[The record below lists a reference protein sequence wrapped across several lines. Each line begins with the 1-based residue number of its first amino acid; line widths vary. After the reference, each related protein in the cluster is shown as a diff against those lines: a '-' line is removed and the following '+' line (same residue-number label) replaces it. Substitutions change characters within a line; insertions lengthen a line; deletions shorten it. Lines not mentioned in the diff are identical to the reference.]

1 MLPLILGGATLQRC
15 DDCTAL
21 NAASA
26 TEVTTLARE
35 RLFRDQ
41 LERDP
46 RRKASLQWKSP
57 RREIS
62 PRVQWRP
69 RSDADHA
76 SHGPQFSSAVRRYW
90 PVPLSATV
98 LLPAATLS
106 VTVSVPVRAP
116 FTVGAKVTE
125 IVQPNVAASCW
136 GQLLICENSPE
147 FAPVM
152 AMLLM
157 INGVSPVLVS
167 CTGKVVLLPTALVPK
182 ASCVWSN

>member
-46 RRKASLQWKSP
+46 RRKASLQWKSR

-69 RSDADHA
+69 RPDADHA
-76 SHGPQFSSAVRRYW
+76 SHGPQLSSVLRRYW
-90 PVPLSATV
+90 PFPLSDPV

-106 VTVSVPVRAP
+106 VTVNVPVREPA
-116 FTVGAKVTE
+116 TVGANVTE
-125 IVQPNVAASCW
+125 IVQLIVDGRDWGAS
-136 GQLLICENSPE
+136 GQLLTCVNSPE

-152 AMLLM
+152 ATLLM
-157 INGVSPVLVS
+157 IRGVSPLLVT
-167 CTGKVVLLPTALVPK
+167 CTGKVVL
-182 ASCVWSN
+182 

>member
-46 RRKASLQWKSP
+46 RRKASLQWKSR

-76 SHGPQFSSAVRRYW
+76 LRGPRCF
-90 PVPLSATV
+90 
-98 LLPAATLS
+98 
-106 VTVSVPVRAP
+106 
-116 FTVGAKVTE
+116 
-125 IVQPNVAASCW
+125 
-136 GQLLICENSPE
+136 
-147 FAPVM
+147 FAPRLFLPFPRG
-152 AMLLM
+152 A
-157 INGVSPVLVS
+157 SP
-167 CTGKVVLLPTALVPK
+167 PFPPP
-182 ASCVWSN
+182 

>member
-1 MLPLILGGATLQRC
+1 MGARGYRRGLPRLGSVTNFAVAVLTNPTLIAIDFGWR
-15 DDCTAL
+15 
-21 NAASA
+21 NAQGIASM
-26 TEVTTLARE
+26 ESR
-35 RLFRDQ
+35 
-41 LERDP
+41 
-46 RRKASLQWKSP
+46 